1 MLPAQNHF
9 ANLNSFF
16 KIVQGCQLYW
26 FTFCNKNHQFLGK
39 NYIDKLVPLLIQ
51 PLSYHFSHVFWS
63 IWRKKMTLSYHNHF
77 RFLGPKLLAR
87 WLFTWSLSCLELT
100 DDDAFIILVNGFTE
114 NVLRNLSSKR
124 LQLFVPIFFSQ
135 PTNVDWIWWQK
146 RGRNFVSKFLV
157 PLVHI
162 VTQVSI
168 K

>member
-63 IWRKKMTLSYHNHF
+63 IWRKKWPFLIIITLDFWDQNYWQDDF
-77 RFLGPKLLAR
+77 LLGPYLVLNSPTTTPSSFWSMASRKTFYEISLLKDYNFSYQFFFLSQR
-87 WLFTWSLSCLELT
+87 MSIEFDDKNVVVILFLS
-100 DDDAFIILVNGFTE
+100 F
-114 NVLRNLSSKR
+114 
-124 LQLFVPIFFSQ
+124 
-135 PTNVDWIWWQK
+135 
-146 RGRNFVSKFLV
+146 
-157 PLVHI
+157 
-162 VTQVSI
+162 
-168 K
+168 